1 MSMQVAHRSSTSH
14 APRMDSPLI
23 ANGPPLDYSFKELR
37 CCSEIE
43 TEEPRSGLKR
53 GTPELPKDSSGEQCE
68 EGDVAAAGGATASGS
83 GATGTT
89 MPTRSIVAQGGKPIR
104 KVLRQ
109 VTTAVK
115 LNNNMLATVSGLQ
128 QSLEFVMNSVVMNLQ
143 WIDLSF
149 NQLVTVEPELLR
161 FLNLKA
167 LYLHGNCIKSL
178 SSVDRL
184 KKLPK
189 LISLTMNGNP
199 VDSTRIYRVYV
210 IGSLPNLR
218 SLDHSTITQDEISS
232 AAAWYAGH
240 QERAKKR
247 AEERQFAGLDDD

>member
-1 MSMQVAHRSSTSH
+1 
-14 APRMDSPLI
+14 MDSPLI
-23 ANGPPLDYSFKELR
+23 ANGPPLNYSFKELR

-43 TEEPRSGLKR
+43 TEEPRSGLKLSAPDPPR
-53 GTPELPKDSSGEQCE
+53 DAAAEQGE
-68 EGDVAAAGGATASGS
+68 EGDAAGGATNS
-83 GATGTT
+83 GAA
-89 MPTRSIVAQGGKPIR
+89 MPTRAIVSQNGKPIR

-128 QSLEFVMNSVVMNLQ
+128 PSLESVMSSVVMNLQ
-143 WIDLSF
+143 CSDLSF

-240 QERAKKR
+240 QERAKKK